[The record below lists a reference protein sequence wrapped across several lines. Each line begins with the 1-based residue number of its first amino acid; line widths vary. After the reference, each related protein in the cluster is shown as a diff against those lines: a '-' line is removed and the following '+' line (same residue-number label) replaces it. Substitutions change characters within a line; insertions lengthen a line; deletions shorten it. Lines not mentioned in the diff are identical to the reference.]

1 MRNHE
6 LVPLQLI
13 AVIASLKHGGC
24 HKILRELVRYK
35 LVAYDATARR
45 KSSNNEGYRLTN
57 LGYDYLALKALAS
70 RDIIHSVGNQIGVGK
85 ESGMARTYRDTQTR
99 ESQSKF
105 FTFII
110 EDKFQKQGERFC
122 SKFLG
127 ARSVTLLSRARQV
140 QEFVDPDSEFLSKNR

>member
-1 MRNHE
+1 MGMRNHE

-24 HKILRELVRYK
+24 HKVLRELVRYK

-85 ESGMARTYRDTQTR
+85 ESGIEKQNKRC
-99 ESQSKF
+99 F
-105 FTFII
+105 F
-110 EDKFQKQGERFC
+110 
-122 SKFLG
+122 
-127 ARSVTLLSRARQV
+127 LLIYLLDVYIVANENDEQMILKLHR
-140 QEFVDPDSEFLSKNR
+140 

>member
-24 HKILRELVRYK
+24 HKVLRELVRYK
-35 LVAYDATARR
+35 LVAYDATAKR

-70 RDIIHSVGNQIGVGK
+70 RDIINSVGNQIGVGK
-85 ESGMARTYRDTQTR
+85 ESGMKKQTVIHEFR
-99 ESQSKF
+99 RF
-105 FTFII
+105 FRLRCLYCC
-110 EDKFQKQGERFC
+110 E
-122 SKFLG
+122 
-127 ARSVTLLSRARQV
+127 
-140 QEFVDPDSEFLSKNR
+140 